1 MDRGICLFKI
11 EMQRRNTRVDIF
23 QEQLDSILKKLL
35 TRHLI
40 FHSQFPHRSNLRS
53 IVFLLGYRAVSELG
67 ISNDD
72 NIVVYDGLHVFSA
85 GRTYF
90 LFKYFGHKNVSCLD
104 GGLPAWKRAEGPLS

>member
-1 MDRGICLFKI
+1 MDRGICPSRI
-11 EMQRRNTRVDIF
+11 EMQSKNTRVDIF
-23 QEQLDSILKKLL
+23 LEQLDSILKKLL

-40 FHSQFPHRSNLRS
+40 FHSRFPHKTNSRS
-53 IVFLLGYRAVSELG
+53 IEISISLRAVSELG